1 MIICVREGISNE
13 NDLIRLAQFYKRIV
27 PGCLIL
33 FCIQS
38 NINNPIKTGEGLD
51 LGG

>member
-1 MIICVREGISNE
+1 MHLFMLFTDEDKAVCH
-13 NDLIRLAQFYKRIV
+13 
-27 PGCLIL
+27 LIL

>member
-1 MIICVREGISNE
+1 MNE
-13 NDLIRLAQFYKRIV
+13 QELLADCLCRLNRSGVTYY
-27 PGCLIL
+27 LIL
-33 FCIQS
+33 FCVQC